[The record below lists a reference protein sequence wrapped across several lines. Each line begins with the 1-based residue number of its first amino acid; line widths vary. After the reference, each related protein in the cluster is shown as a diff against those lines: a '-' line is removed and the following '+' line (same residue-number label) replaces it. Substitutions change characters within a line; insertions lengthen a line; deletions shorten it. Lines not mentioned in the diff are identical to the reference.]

1 MDDPSA
7 NKESAAEKPRRYPKR
22 NNQTLVAAE
31 KPRRYPKRTR
41 NKEVQCTTKQVFGA
55 LAVAAVVVSFNIV
68 LSFSFNI
75 SFCLFALTST

>member
-7 NKESAAEKPRRYPKR
+7 NKES
-22 NNQTLVAAE
+22 AAE